1 MKDFRSLEQVYREL
15 RESRGTEIRRK
26 IANVGRPENNVKDE
40 TSKLAKQAE
49 IKTKI
54 IDEAKRKV
62 KEDDQSDD
70 PIARINNVTNN
81 LKQMTNE
88 PKPAPKLPNVNDFD
102 MNQLKTGMNKP
113 VKEAKEDDKKKSFP
127 PKKDDLDKD
136 DKKSDTVGK
145 SDNKDSKTDDMDA
158 KEIKGGKTQVDL
170 NPKTDDNPDDTSTE
184 TKKSKTAAKVA
195 NKEIGA
201 KGVKEEIMHRKNL
214 GLPESLIQ
222 AVTEVLKGGQKKL
235 DKNHNGKLDGADF
248 KKLRKE
254 DKSCACEGKGP
265 CQCETKEE
273 VEQIVELST
282 GTRSAYR
289 AKAGE
294 QAKGLRKQ
302 MGVIAQVKTD
312 DADVKSTVDSVKKD
326 TKRKLNNRVTGIL
339 RSTQKEEAVVE
350 DEQIDELSKNTLQK
364 YVRKASMDAAMH
376 AHTAGVGSRGRMN
389 INPDEYHMKASSR
402 LQGVSKAAQKLAKE
416 EVEQIDEISG
426 NTMLSYSKK
435 SSSDAKKAKDEYNS
449 DSREASAVGTK
460 IDPSAH
466 PDYMRLQR
474 RNKGLAMVKKKM
486 GLKEVELSAE
496 ELARINEIEK
506 NFDEGII
513 GGVASLTKNAV
524 KVPVKAAVRVGK
536 GAIHAVGAVASG
548 VKNTVDDIKKAGS
561 DVKKAFKK

>member
-49 IKTKI
+49 IKKI

-70 PIARINNVTNN
+70 PIARINAVANN
-81 LKQMTNE
+81 LKQITNE
-88 PKPAPKLPNVNDFD
+88 PKSAPKLPNVDDHNIDL
-102 MNQLKTGMNKP
+102 LKTGMKKP

-127 PKKDDLDKD
+127 PKKDDSDKD

-170 NPKTDDNPDDTSTE
+170 NPKTDDDPDDTSTE
-184 TKKSKTAAKVA
+184 TKKSKTAAKAA

-235 DKNHNGKLDGADF
+235 DKNHNGKLDGDDF

-273 VEQIVELST
+273 VEQIVELSKDTLQKYVRKASTDAANHAYTAGMGDKGEINKDASHKKATSRLQGVSKAAQKLAKEEVEQIVELST

-294 QAKGLRKQ
+294 QAKSLRKQ
-302 MGVIAQVKTD
+302 MGVIAQVKTN

-339 RSTQKEEAVVE
+339 RSTQKEEI
-350 DEQIDELSKNTLQK
+350 EQ
-364 YVRKASMDAAMH
+364 V
-376 AHTAGVGSRGRMN
+376 
-389 INPDEYHMKASSR
+389 
-402 LQGVSKAAQKLAKE
+402 
-416 EVEQIDEISG
+416 DEISG

-536 GAIHAVGAVASG
+536 GAIHAVGAVAGG

>member
-49 IKTKI
+49 IKKI

-70 PIARINNVTNN
+70 PIARINAVADN
-81 LKQMTNE
+81 LKQITNE
-88 PKPAPKLPNVNDFD
+88 PKSAPKLPNVDDHNIDL
-102 MNQLKTGMNKP
+102 LKTGMKKP

-127 PKKDDLDKD
+127 PKKDDSDKD

-170 NPKTDDNPDDTSTE
+170 NPKTDDDPDDTSTE
-184 TKKSKTAAKVA
+184 TKKSKTAAKAA

-235 DKNHNGKLDGADF
+235 DKNHNGKLDGDDF

-273 VEQIVELST
+273 VEQIVELSKDTLQKYVRKASTDAANHAYTAGMGDKGEINKDASHKKATSRLQGVSKAAQKLAKEEVEQIVELST

-294 QAKGLRKQ
+294 QAKSLRKQ

-339 RSTQKEEAVVE
+339 RSTQKEEI
-350 DEQIDELSKNTLQK
+350 EQ
-364 YVRKASMDAAMH
+364 V
-376 AHTAGVGSRGRMN
+376 
-389 INPDEYHMKASSR
+389 
-402 LQGVSKAAQKLAKE
+402 
-416 EVEQIDEISG
+416 DEISG

-536 GAIHAVGAVASG
+536 GAIHAVGAVAGG